1 MMVDVVL
8 VATGVLGLIVA
19 AASSKLRQLPLSEP
33 VLGLAVGILLGPYVL
48 DVLRIPLLTEESPL
62 LHEVSRLLLAVSVMA
77 VALRYS
83 ISDARRDWRPVA
95 LLLVVVMPAMAV
107 VSAGLGWA
115 IVGLPLAAAVLF
127 GAAISPT
134 DPVLASSVVTGDLA
148 ERDLPARNRRILS
161 LESGA
166 NDGLALPL
174 VVAALAV
181 AGAISTTDA
190 VTEALWQVLGALVI
204 GALIGGLAGRVL
216 RIGEEY
222 GATDTGPALF
232 FTVVLA
238 LGILGTAGLAGV
250 DGILA
255 VFVGGLAFNAV
266 ATGRE
271 RAAEVPIDEAVNRFA
286 VLPLFVLL
294 GAALP
299 WPQWGDLG
307 WGGPILV
314 AAVLLLRRLPLL
326 LVLRRPLRLSV
337 PDALYLGWFGPV
349 GVSALFYLT
358 LEAKRLDI
366 DETVLSAGSLV
377 LACSTVAF
385 GVSGVFGRLMYRC
398 ASGRAGSAADPSG

>member
-1 MMVDVVL
+1 MTVDVIL

-19 AASSKLRQLPLSEP
+19 ATSSKLRQLPLSEP
-33 VLGLAVGILLGPYVL
+33 VLGLAGGVLLGPYAL
-48 DVLRIPLLTEESPL
+48 DALPVPLLTDESHL
-62 LHEVSRLLLAVSVMA
+62 LHEASRLLLAVSVMA
-77 VALRYS
+77 VALRFS
-83 ISDARRDWRPVA
+83 ISDARRDLRPVA

-115 IVGLPLAAAVLF
+115 IAGLPLAAAALF

-181 AGAISTTDA
+181 AGAISATDA
-190 VTEALWQVLGALVI
+190 VAESLWQVLGALVI
-204 GALIGGLAGRVL
+204 GAAIGAVAGRAL
-216 RIGEEY
+216 RLGEKY
-222 GATDTGPALF
+222 GATATGPALF

-238 LGILGTAGLAGV
+238 LGILGASGLVGV

-255 VFVGGLAFNAV
+255 VFVGGLAFNNA

-299 WPQWGDLG
+299 WSQWGELG
-307 WGGPILV
+307 WKGPLLA

-326 LVLRRPLRLSV
+326 LLLRRPLGLSV
-337 PDALYLGWFGPV
+337 PDACYLGWFGPV
-349 GVSALFYLT
+349 GVSALFYLM
-358 LEAKRLDI
+358 LEAKRLNV
-366 DETVLSAGSLV
+366 DETVLSVGSMV
-377 LACSTVAF
+377 LACSTVVF
-385 GVSGVFGRLMYRC
+385 GVSGVLGRRMYRR
-398 ASGRAGSAADPSG
+398 ASRRADSSE